1 MIKGN
6 FQHFGESKTVSTF
19 DLEKTVLQKVDEN
32 PDTDCRRIIFQK
44 ETILEPCHHVG
55 KSENFKK
62 FNSTGT
68 A

>member
-6 FQHFGESKTVSTF
+6 FQDFGESKTVSTF

-32 PDTDCRRIIFQK
+32 PDKGCRRIIFQK

-55 KSENFKK
+55 KSVFKR
-62 FNSTGT
+62 FNSTSIV
-68 A
+68 